1 MMNIRQKGRFAPNLF
16 DGSNWFWI
24 GANDLLLEGR
34 FVWEDGTPLNYTNWG
49 KGQPDNAHPLRGGK
63 VLPYNS
69 NFTIDLRFCLLYL
82 MYKL

>member
-1 MMNIRQKGRFAPNLF
+1 MNIRQKGRFAPNLF

-63 VLPYNS
+63 GLFLSS
-69 NFTIDLRFCLLYL
+69 NFTV
-82 MYKL
+82 